1 MPLLTT
7 SSIGITYGVD
17 IIFSNINVE
26 INERARIGIVGHN
39 RGGKTSLLETRTGG
53 LDPSAGSVTLA
64 RRKRVG

>member
-26 INERARIGIVGHN
+26 INERARIGIVGPN
-39 RGGKTSLLETRTGG
+39 GGGKPPCSRYSPVG
-53 LDPSAGSVTLA
+53 LIPAPA
-64 RRKRVG
+64 R